1 MEEQQTARQT
11 QYTTKPY
18 IRGHKNLLFNNQN
31 NYYDFHK
38 DEFQQL
44 NCKQFFFFFKM
55 CCYVQSNL
63 LLGYL
68 QALISSIQQM
78 D

>member
-44 NCKQFFFFFKM
+44 NCKQIFFFFF
-55 CCYVQSNL
+55 
-63 LLGYL
+63 
-68 QALISSIQQM
+68 
-78 D
+78 